1 MFLQEPGLFWWVVRL
16 VAAVAALAAL
26 AGFFRFLKF
35 VLLALGVPRTVVEIS
50 SHPLKLG
57 EQYQIYVCQP
67 GPLRLKSLRVL
78 LVCDQES
85 TSSEDTAFHNNHETI
100 RRRLFERELFR
111 VENITIDRDTPFEV
125 RCELPV
131 PEKVGDPIQPTRQNI
146 TWKLIVD
153 GNAVGWPSFL
163 REFPVIVRLPETS

>member
-1 MFLQEPGLFWWVVRL
+1 

-26 AGFFRFLKF
+26 AGFFRFVKF
-35 VLLALGVPRTVVEIS
+35 VLVALGVPRTVVEIS
-50 SHPLKLG
+50 SHPLKFG

-78 LVCDQES
+78 LVCDQKS
-85 TSSEDTAFHNNHETI
+85 TPSNGPAFHNSHETI
-100 RRRLFERELFR
+100 RQRHFERELFR

-125 RCELPV
+125 RCELSV
-131 PEKVGDPIQPTRQNI
+131 PEKIGDPIQPTRQNI

-153 GNAVGWPSFL
+153 GSVAGWPSFL
-163 REFPVIVRLPETS
+163 REFPVIVWLPETS